1 MLNKAVRDMRCWF
14 LLCAALAAAPDPEAV
29 ETPSLDVLLVSVGLH
44 GHAVPLARLAH
55 QLTTRGHRATLATH
69 ASKEARR
76 WAKDAGAEFVSLG
89 VLEPSPQKKTTS
101 VNERAAGLMAAALRG
116 FGDAKEE
123 KKDAWDALDDADN
136 EDEEGPLDARRLLL
150 AARRARHEAA
160 ARYLH
165 SGQNDSEYDA
175 SLIPPSKTFAKASR
189 KATAL
194 GALACLMNE
203 LYVPLTRPVY
213 DALYTHLA
221 NGGKRPDV
229 IVADVATL
237 GARDA
242 ADVFDIPLVI
252 NAPSLLYGRAGGAPG
267 ASISSGS
274 SRSEKAQAA
283 LAPKLLALASSS
295 ALMTSNHVRRAVGL
309 RIHSGPDELVPP
321 ALLRRP
327 ASGTDFPCAARAS
340 LNQDPPPPP
349 RNGTCAND
357 GIRGARPRELVLANT
372 APGFDPYAR
381 QPPPRV
387 LATGLRAASHLLRH
401 RRDGVVVVVLADGSR
416 RWREG
421 GVESDGARHR
431 RATTKTPMQARSSP
445 STWRPT
451 TRRRRR
457 RRPPWCGAGSKV
469 RRRTAPAS
477 SSSRWAG
484 CHASRVGRRTRW

>member
-1 MLNKAVRDMRCWF
+1 
-14 LLCAALAAAPDPEAV
+14 
-29 ETPSLDVLLVSVGLH
+29 
-44 GHAVPLARLAH
+44 
-55 QLTTRGHRATLATH
+55 
-69 ASKEARR
+69 
-76 WAKDAGAEFVSLG
+76 
-89 VLEPSPQKKTTS
+89 
-101 VNERAAGLMAAALRG
+101 
-116 FGDAKEE
+116 
-123 KKDAWDALDDADN
+123 
-136 EDEEGPLDARRLLL
+136 
-150 AARRARHEAA
+150 
-160 ARYLH
+160 
-165 SGQNDSEYDA
+165 
-175 SLIPPSKTFAKASR
+175 
-189 KATAL
+189 
-194 GALACLMNE
+194 MNE

-267 ASISSGS
+267 AALSTGS

-327 ASGTDFPCAARAS
+327 ASVTDFPCAARAS
-340 LNQDPPPPP
+340 LPLDPPPPP

-372 APGFDPYAR
+372 APGFDPFAR

-421 GVESDGARHR
+421 GLEVNPGGLTRHDKDADAGPLLPVDMAAYNATAPPAAPALVRRWLESAAKEGPGVVVVSLGTDAARRGLAGARFSKRIAARQGGQRERLARALGPR
-431 RATTKTPMQARSSP
+431 R
-445 STWRPT
+445 
-451 TRRRRR
+451 
-457 RRPPWCGAGSKV
+457 G
-469 RRRTAPAS
+469 
-477 SSSRWAG
+477 
-484 CHASRVGRRTRW
+484 

>member
-1 MLNKAVRDMRCWF
+1 MLNKAVRDMRCCF

-44 GHAVPLARLAH
+44 GHAVPLARLAQ

-387 LATGLRAASHLLRH
+387 LATGLFRRPVFYAIDATAAAMACGGLEVDQVGSH
-401 RRDGVVVVVLADGSR
+401 
-416 RWREG
+416 E
-421 GVESDGARHR
+421 
-431 RATTKTPMQARSSP
+431 TPTQARSSP

-451 TRRRRR
+451 TRPRRR
-457 RRPPWCGAGSKV
+457 RRPPWYGAGSKV

-477 SSSRWAG
+477 SLSRWAG
-484 CHASRVGRRTRW
+484 CRASRVGRRTPW

>member
-1 MLNKAVRDMRCWF
+1 MLNKAVRDMRCCF

-387 LATGLRAASHLLRH
+387 LATGIVAASRFFTPST
-401 RRDGVVVVVLADGSR
+401 RNGRGDGVRSTAAAMACGGLDVNQVGSP
-416 RWREG
+416 E
-421 GVESDGARHR
+421 
-431 RATTKTPMQARSSP
+431 TPTQARSSP
-445 STWRPT
+445 STWLSI

-457 RRPPWCGAGSKV
+457 RRPRWCGAGSKV
-469 RRRTAPAS
+469 RRRSALEWW
-477 SSSRWAG
+477 SSRWAA
-484 CHASRVGRRTRW
+484 CRASKAGRRTL

>member
-1 MLNKAVRDMRCWF
+1 VLAKAVRDMRCCL
-14 LLCAALAAAPDPEAV
+14 LLCAALAAAPDPEAAD
-29 ETPSLDVLLVSVGLH
+29 TAPLDVLLVSVGLH

-55 QLTTRGHRATLATH
+55 QLTERGHRATLATH
-69 ASKEARR
+69 STKEAKR

-101 VNERAAGLMAAALRG
+101 INERAAGLMAAALRG

-150 AARRARHEAA
+150 AARRARHHAA
-160 ARYLH
+160 PRDHH
-165 SGQNDSEYDA
+165 SHQNDSEYDA

-213 DALYTHLA
+213 DALYEHLA

-242 ADVFDIPLVI
+242 ADAFDIPLVI

-267 ASISSGS
+267 AALSTGS

-327 ASGTDFPCAARAS
+327 ASVTDFPCAARAA
-340 LNQDPPPPP
+340 LPLDPPPPP

-372 APGFDPYAR
+372 APGFDPFAR

-387 LATGLRAASHLLRH
+387 LATGRCAASFLLIRH
-401 RRDGVVVVVLADGSR
+401 RRNGRGDGMPSMQRPR
-416 RWREG
+416 RRRAVAWKSTRWAHTKLQRRPAPPRRHG
-421 GVESDGARHR
+421 GLQRHGAAGGARVGTTLARKCGKR
-431 RATTKTPMQARSSP
+431 RS
-445 STWRPT
+445 
-451 TRRRRR
+451 RRRRR
-457 RRPPWCGAGSKV
+457 LVGTDAARRGLAGARPS
-469 RRRTAPAS
+469 
-477 SSSRWAG
+477 
-484 CHASRVGRRTRW
+484 

>member
-1 MLNKAVRDMRCWF
+1 
-14 LLCAALAAAPDPEAV
+14 
-29 ETPSLDVLLVSVGLH
+29 
-44 GHAVPLARLAH
+44 
-55 QLTTRGHRATLATH
+55 
-69 ASKEARR
+69 
-76 WAKDAGAEFVSLG
+76 
-89 VLEPSPQKKTTS
+89 
-101 VNERAAGLMAAALRG
+101 MAAALRG

-136 EDEEGPLDARRLLL
+136 EEEEGPLDARRLLL

-165 SGQNDSEYDA
+165 SHQNDSEYDA

-213 DALYTHLA
+213 DALYEHLA
-221 NGGKRPDV
+221 NGGRRPDV

-267 ASISSGS
+267 AALSTGS

-340 LNQDPPPPP
+340 LPTPSLV
-349 RNGTCAND
+349 R
-357 GIRGARPRELVLANT
+357 ARC
-372 APGFDPYAR
+372 F
-381 QPPPRV
+381 
-387 LATGLRAASHLLRH
+387 
-401 RRDGVVVVVLADGSR
+401 
-416 RWREG
+416 
-421 GVESDGARHR
+421 
-431 RATTKTPMQARSSP
+431 
-445 STWRPT
+445 
-451 TRRRRR
+451 
-457 RRPPWCGAGSKV
+457 
-469 RRRTAPAS
+469 
-477 SSSRWAG
+477 
-484 CHASRVGRRTRW
+484 GRRVERAQKANLAAKDERIKTVTEALHAMRTLKVLGMEPITTYYLRLKTYYILHKT